1 MLAHVGCAGY
11 RMKRLAVNVVAKSQ
25 GPHRIIWRF
34 AWLSIGAHA
43 LLAILW
49 LDPVFPVRLFPAPEL
64 AVTLSERTGRPV
76 AVPIHMPSPVAVV
89 SAPALKSAVKTATQ
103 DAPLLEPRNND
114 VTELDEQQ
122 RQNHLQS
129 LLHAAFET
137 HFIYP
142 ALARRQGWQ
151 GRVQVALRVEA
162 DGRFSQLRV
171 LRSSGYA
178 SLDQDALQTL
188 ERIGHLAQARL
199 WLDGRAMQV
208 ELPVVYRLLES

>member
-1 MLAHVGCAGY
+1 
-11 RMKRLAVNVVAKSQ
+11 MKRLAVNAVSKSQ
-25 GPHRIIWRF
+25 GSRRAIWRF
-34 AWLSIGAHA
+34 AWLSIAAHA
-43 LLAILW
+43 LFAIAW
-49 LDPVFPVRLFPAPEL
+49 LDQISPVHLFPAPDL
-64 AVTLSERTGRPV
+64 AVTLSEMAGRP
-76 AVPIHMPSPVAVV
+76 ATVPIPMPSRVAVV
-89 SAPALKSAVKTATQ
+89 SAPGLASAVKTVAQ
-103 DAPLLEPRNND
+103 DAPTPESQNNN
-114 VTELDEQQ
+114 VTEPGEQQ
-122 RQNHLQS
+122 RRNHLQS

-171 LRSSGYA
+171 LRSSGHA

-199 WLDGRAMQV
+199 WLGGRAMQV

>member
-1 MLAHVGCAGY
+1 
-11 RMKRLAVNVVAKSQ
+11 MKRLAGNVVSKSQ
-25 GPHRIIWRF
+25 RPHLAIWRF
-34 AWLSIGAHA
+34 ALLSIAAHA
-43 LLAILW
+43 LFAIAW
-49 LDPVFPVRLFPAPEL
+49 LDRISPVRLFPAPEL
-64 AVTLSERTGRPV
+64 AVTLSEMAGHPSTPIRLSSRVPV
-76 AVPIHMPSPVAVV
+76 I
-89 SAPALKSAVKTATQ
+89 SAPTLASAVKPVTQ
-103 DAPLLEPRNND
+103 DAPTPESQNND
-114 VTELDEQQ
+114 VTEPGEQQ
-122 RQNHLQS
+122 RRNHLQS

-151 GRVQVALRVEA
+151 GRVQVALRVEP

-171 LRSSGYA
+171 LRSSGHA

-188 ERIGHLAQARL
+188 ERIGQLAQARL